1 MFTIL
6 MSVYHGE
13 RPEYFCRALSSVAG
27 MSQIDAMDEMVMVVD
42 GPISYSLHK
51 VIEKWR
57 GPLRIRTV
65 ILATNQGLDAALNAG
80 LEVVKSPWVM
90 RFDSDDVCLPNRI
103 NVQMPMMVSGQYDLI
118 GGQIGEFVSDENH
131 PHQVRRVP
139 CDTAAI
145 KSYAKR
151 RNPMNHMTVCFRTE
165 VVRELGGYPSSRFA
179 QDYALWLLMI
189 HAGAR
194 VANSDE
200 VIVHA
205 RIGNGMYQRRGGL
218 DYLRNE
224 IALQEFFVSNGCK
237 SIAEAV
243 LDGLMRGLV
252 FMLPVGLRAFVYRAF
267 LRGGKG

>member
-27 MSQIDAMDEMVMVVD
+27 MSKIDAMEEMVIVVD
-42 GPISYSLHK
+42 GPISCSLQE

-57 GPLRIRTV
+57 APLRIRTV
-65 ILATNQGLDAALNAG
+65 ILTANQGLATALNAG
-80 LEVVKSPWVM
+80 LEVIKSPWVM
-90 RFDSDDVCLPNRI
+90 RFDSDDFCLPDRI
-103 NVQMPMMVSGQYDLI
+103 DVQMPMMDSGKYDLI
-118 GGQIGEFVSDENH
+118 GGQIAEFVSDESL

-139 CDTAAI
+139 CDAASI
-145 KSYAKR
+145 RSYGKR

-165 VVRELGGYPSSRFA
+165 VVRALGGYPASRFA

-194 VANSDE
+194 VANSEE

-218 DYLRNE
+218 EYLRNE
-224 IALQEFFVSNGCK
+224 IALQEFFFSTGCK
-237 SIAEAV
+237 SLAEAV
-243 LDGLMRGLV
+243 LDGLMRSVV
-252 FMLPVGLRAFVYRAF
+252 FMSPLGLRALVYRVF
-267 LRGGKG
+267 LRVGMR